1 MTVLRSAAGNGEPY
15 ETWIEIGLVGEHR
28 ALDALPLTEA
38 EKRAERKRRNEA
50 IARKIPIGFR
60 LDHSASD
67 PEARSLPG
75 CPPLRRSL
83 TLTRR

>member
-1 MTVLRSAAGNGEPY
+1 MHMTAPRSVANNGEPY

-60 LDHSASD
+60 LDQSVSD
-67 PEARSLPG
+67 PEAGRFPEVGRL
-75 CPPLRRSL
+75 
-83 TLTRR
+83 

>member
-1 MTVLRSAAGNGEPY
+1 MTAPRSVAGSGEPY
-15 ETWIEIGLVGEHR
+15 EAWIEVGLVGEHR

-60 LDHSASD
+60 LDHSVSD
-67 PEARSLPG
+67 PEAGRFPEVGRL
-75 CPPLRRSL
+75 
-83 TLTRR
+83 

>member
-1 MTVLRSAAGNGEPY
+1 MTAPRSGEPY

-50 IARKIPIGFR
+50 IARKIPLGFR
-60 LDHSASD
+60 LEHSASD
-67 PEARSLPG
+67 PEAGRFPDVPHFDVL
-75 CPPLRRSL
+75 
-83 TLTRR
+83 